1 MKKLGTKAMTAA
13 LGLMVV
19 GGTLVGT
26 MQSTEAAAQVSPGLV
41 HAQRVMEE
49 IHSGSNTSD
58 EEHDRDNRQGKHS
71 NREHMDEANHRSE
84 RDHRNEGNH
93 RDERN
98 HEAHRPD
105 FEDRE
110 HRGNHPDFENGDRGH
125 SRPPM
130 HSEHD
135 RNGRGEHR
143 MERDGGDHA
152 CGPQNGRG
160 NEDSFGRGRDGR
172 PPMHRD
178 GDNDQNHRP
187 NHEERN
193 NDAAENSDNNR

>member
-26 MQSTEAAAQVSPGLV
+26 MQSTEAAAQASPGLV

-58 EEHDRDNRQGKHS
+58 EEHDRDNRQGKHN
-71 NREHMDEANHRSE
+71 NREHRDEANHRSE

-110 HRGNHPDFENGDRGH
+110 HRGNHPDFEIIE
-125 SRPPM
+125 P
-130 HSEHD
+130 
-135 RNGRGEHR
+135 
-143 MERDGGDHA
+143 DGK
-152 CGPQNGRG
+152 
-160 NEDSFGRGRDGR
+160 SIKI
-172 PPMHRD
+172 
-178 GDNDQNHRP
+178 DQIRSLQQDMANKPIISKNKIYLNQKNYSNLILISLIKHIILKKMIYLFIMK
-187 NHEERN
+187 
-193 NDAAENSDNNR
+193 NSS